1 MDKAA
6 ILSRVLERNAL
17 RRAALLPPLDV
28 GLEFRRAV
36 AEAAWQEYERRCGD
50 ESEALTR
57 CRDEAVAHFRQKF
70 GPDFDP
76 RDFGGRV
83 VVARET
89 DRRFREHMCALLGG
103 EPPSPPPR
111 HPIAY
116 GGARAP
122 PR

>member
-1 MDKAA
+1 VDKAA

-36 AEAAWQEYERRCGD
+36 AEAAWLEYGRRCGD

-57 CRDEAVAHFRQKF
+57 SRDEAVAHFRQKF

-76 RDFGGRV
+76 RGFGGRV

-89 DRRFREHMCALLGG
+89 DRRFREHMRALLGG